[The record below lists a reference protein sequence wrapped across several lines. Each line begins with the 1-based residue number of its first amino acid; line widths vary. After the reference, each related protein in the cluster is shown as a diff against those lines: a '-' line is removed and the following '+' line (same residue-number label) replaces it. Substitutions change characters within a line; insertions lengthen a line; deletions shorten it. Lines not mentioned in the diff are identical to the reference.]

1 MQRQNVSEIINNYSL
16 NITTPL
22 KIIKRNSNSND
33 IMELISQ
40 KNDHVGINKIQ
51 ERY

>member
-1 MQRQNVSEIINNYSL
+1 MQRQNVAEIINNYSL

-40 KNDHVGINKIQ
+40 KNDHVGINKMQ